1 MEQAGCDYRHDI
13 RSDLLFSSNRE
24 DIHKMMQTALNFNP
38 LPRPEEIFP
47 ADNQDRRLFER
58 MILGPVSNAQMRD
71 ELRLLSYTRR
81 LSDLREKLFP
91 YGLIIRKEHHGNGV
105 FVYSIERHQEAAA

>member
-1 MEQAGCDYRHDI
+1 MNQP
-13 RSDLLFSSNRE
+13 S
-24 DIHKMMQTALNFNP
+24 LNFNP

-58 MILGPVSNAQMRD
+58 MLLGPVSNAQMRD

-81 LSDLREKLFP
+81 LSDIREKLTPHGFT
-91 YGLIIRKEHHGNGV
+91 IKKEHQGDGV
-105 FVYSIERHQEAAA
+105 FIYSIEGAA